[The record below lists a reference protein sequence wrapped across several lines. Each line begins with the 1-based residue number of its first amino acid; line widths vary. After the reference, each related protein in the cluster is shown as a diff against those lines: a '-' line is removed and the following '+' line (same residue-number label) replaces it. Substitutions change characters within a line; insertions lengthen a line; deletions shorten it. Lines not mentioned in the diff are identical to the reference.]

1 LDASSAATTVA
12 AIPTHIA
19 KLQNKHTQSNSLS
32 QDRILKYPKDIER
45 TQLKTLL
52 RESGASRLL
61 FNPQR
66 PENNN
71 RKKKKSDRAQ
81 VTYLPATK
89 RTTRNTDDRIVL
101 AITAAYPK
109 NTTKK
114 SAGKIRKKPTTNS
127 SNAPNECCKFA
138 TTRGIQQE
146 FATSVAK
153 KDSTQ
158 KSQIAMRNRARFKK
172 IRTLAAAATAEL
184 LPLSHLRCFPTPRLS
199 EHSRCSQIYHVAPID
214 PSSTSRKW
222 LSFALIGGLC

>member
-1 LDASSAATTVA
+1 
-12 AIPTHIA
+12 
-19 KLQNKHTQSNSLS
+19 
-32 QDRILKYPKDIER
+32 
-45 TQLKTLL
+45 
-52 RESGASRLL
+52 
-61 FNPQR
+61 
-66 PENNN
+66 
-71 RKKKKSDRAQ
+71 
-81 VTYLPATK
+81 
-89 RTTRNTDDRIVL
+89 VL

-114 SAGKIRKKPTTNS
+114 SAGKKRKKPTTNS

-222 LSFALIGGLC
+222 LSFALIGGLCCL

>member
-1 LDASSAATTVA
+1 
-12 AIPTHIA
+12 
-19 KLQNKHTQSNSLS
+19 
-32 QDRILKYPKDIER
+32 
-45 TQLKTLL
+45 
-52 RESGASRLL
+52 
-61 FNPQR
+61 
-66 PENNN
+66 
-71 RKKKKSDRAQ
+71 
-81 VTYLPATK
+81 
-89 RTTRNTDDRIVL
+89 VL

-184 LPLSHLRCFPTPRLS
+184 LPLRHLRS
-199 EHSRCSQIYHVAPID
+199 SRRQDSANILDALR
-214 PSSTSRKW
+214 SSTWLPSIRHPRPESRFPS
-222 LSFALIGGLC
+222 LSLVGCVVYDVRRSFG